1 MAVLRGNS
9 VGDSRIIGSRSYQS
23 LPYCISLTN
32 HYLLHFSYQS
42 LPYCIS
48 FTSHYPTAFLLPI
61 ITLLHFSYQSLPY
74 CTSLTN
80 HYPTAFLLP
89 IITLLHLSYQSLPYC
104 ISLTNHYPT
113 AFLVT
118 LQPSQFARL
127 FPMESKSSK
136 WWNSNFVNKWTLLI
150 LFILFILFTDCWN
163 LQMCWMHGCAF
174 EKCMHY

>member
-1 MAVLRGNS
+1 MHGLFYKMAVLRGNS

-89 IITLLHLSYQSLPYC
+89 IITLLHFSSLYNPV
-104 ISLTNHYPT
+104 SLHV
-113 AFLVT
+113 F
-118 LQPSQFARL
+118 
-127 FPMESKSSK
+127 FP
-136 WWNSNFVNKWTLLI
+136 
-150 LFILFILFTDCWN
+150 WN
-163 LQMCWMHGCAF
+163 LSLLSGGTVIL
-174 EKCMHY
+174 